1 MNQMTLADNRVK
13 KFISKNSIW
22 LILIVIVAVV
32 TIIKPVFLTPGNLQT
47 LITTESIKG
56 ILAFGIMFAILSK
69 GIDLTPGATVAFV
82 SVICASLAQTA
93 DASRKILGFGPLPG
107 WLIFLIGIAIGAA
120 IGLIIGAIIAYTKI
134 PPFIATLGGQLI
146 LRAASKMYSSIPVSS
161 LSDDF
166 RFFGKG
172 DIFGIP
178 MIVVIFVIMFIISA
192 ILLTK
197 TRFGRNVFAIGGND
211 NAARVAGINVEKNLM
226 LVYMWCSICA
236 AIGGVLLAGRTGSA
250 DPSTYGLNYELDA
263 IAAATV
269 GGTSHTG
276 GVCRISGVLAGI
288 LILGVINNALILMGV
303 DDNMTNIIK
312 GLIIVGAVI
321 LDMRKNAKKV

>member
-1 MNQMTLADNRVK
+1 MNRTLVDNQVK

-22 LILIVIVAVV
+22 LILIVIVAIV

-107 WLIFLIGIAIGAA
+107 WLIFLIGIVIGAV

-172 DIFGIP
+172 DILGIP
-178 MIVVIFVIMFIISA
+178 MIVIIFVIMFIVSG

-236 AIGGVLLAGRTGSA
+236 AIAGVLLAGRTGSA

>member
-1 MNQMTLADNRVK
+1 MK

-107 WLIFLIGIAIGAA
+107 WLIFLIGIAIGAV

-172 DIFGIP
+172 NILGIP
-178 MIVVIFVIMFIISA
+178 MIVVIFVIMFILSA

-211 NAARVAGINVEKNLM
+211 SAARVAGINVEKNLM

-312 GLIIVGAVI
+312 GLIILVACS
-321 LDMRKNAKKV
+321 LDMRKYLVKK

>member
-1 MNQMTLADNRVK
+1 M
-13 KFISKNSIW
+13 
-22 LILIVIVAVV
+22 
-32 TIIKPVFLTPGNLQT
+32 
-47 LITTESIKG
+47 
-56 ILAFGIMFAILSK
+56 
-69 GIDLTPGATVAFV
+69 AFV

-107 WLIFLIGIAIGAA
+107 WLIFLIGIAIGAV

-172 DIFGIP
+172 NILGIP
-178 MIVVIFVIMFIISA
+178 MIVVIFVIMFILSA

-211 NAARVAGINVEKNLM
+211 SAARVAGINVEKNLM

>member
-1 MNQMTLADNRVK
+1 MNRTLADNRMK

-32 TIIKPVFLTPGNLQT
+32 TIIKPVFLTPGNLQN

-107 WLIFLIGIAIGAA
+107 WLIFLIGIAIGAV

-172 DIFGIP
+172 NILGIP
-178 MIVVIFVIMFIISA
+178 MIVVIFVIMFILSA

-211 NAARVAGINVEKNLM
+211 SAARVAGINVEKNLM

>member
-1 MNQMTLADNRVK
+1 MNRTLVDNQVK

-22 LILIVIVAVV
+22 LILIVIVAIV

-107 WLIFLIGIAIGAA
+107 WLIFLIGIVIGAV

-172 DIFGIP
+172 DILGIP
-178 MIVVIFVIMFIISA
+178 MIMIIFVIMFIVSG

-236 AIGGVLLAGRTGSA
+236 AIAGVLLAGRTGSA

>member
-1 MNQMTLADNRVK
+1 MNRTLVDNQVK

-22 LILIVIVAVV
+22 LILIVIVAIV

-107 WLIFLIGIAIGAA
+107 WLIFLIGIVIGAV

-172 DIFGIP
+172 DILGIP
-178 MIVVIFVIMFIISA
+178 MIVIIFVIMFIVSG

-226 LVYMWCSICA
+226 LVYRWCSICA
-236 AIGGVLLAGRTGSA
+236 AIAGVLLAGRTGSA

>member
-1 MNQMTLADNRVK
+1 MNSTLADNRMK

-93 DASRKILGFGPLPG
+93 DAPRKILGFGPLPG

-166 RFFGKG
+166 RFYGKG
-172 DIFGIP
+172 DILGIP
-178 MIVVIFVIMFIISA
+178 MIVIIFVIMFIISA

-211 NAARVAGINVEKNLM
+211 SAARVAGINVEKNLM

>member
-1 MNQMTLADNRVK
+1 MNRTLVDNQVK

-22 LILIVIVAVV
+22 LILIVIVAIV

-107 WLIFLIGIAIGAA
+107 WLIFLIGIAIGAV

-172 DIFGIP
+172 DILGIP
-178 MIVVIFVIMFIISA
+178 MIVIIFVIMFIVSG

-236 AIGGVLLAGRTGSA
+236 AIAGVLLAGRTGSA

>member
-1 MNQMTLADNRVK
+1 MNRTLVDNQVK

-22 LILIVIVAVV
+22 LILIVIVAIV

-56 ILAFGIMFAILSK
+56 ILAFGMMFAILSK

-107 WLIFLIGIAIGAA
+107 WLIFLIGIVIGAV

-172 DIFGIP
+172 DILGIP
-178 MIVVIFVIMFIISA
+178 MIVIIFVIMFIVSG

-236 AIGGVLLAGRTGSA
+236 AIAGVLLAGRTGSA

>member
-1 MNQMTLADNRVK
+1 MNRTLADNRMK

-107 WLIFLIGIAIGAA
+107 WLIFLIGIAIGAV

-172 DIFGIP
+172 NILGIP
-178 MIVVIFVIMFIISA
+178 MIVVIFVIMFILSA

-211 NAARVAGINVEKNLM
+211 SAARVAGINVEKNLM

>member
-1 MNQMTLADNRVK
+1 MNRTLVDNQVK

-22 LILIVIVAVV
+22 LILIVIVAIV

-107 WLIFLIGIAIGAA
+107 WLIFLIGIVIGAV

-172 DIFGIP
+172 DILGIP
-178 MIVVIFVIMFIISA
+178 MIVIIFVIMFIVSG

-236 AIGGVLLAGRTGSA
+236 AIAGVLLAGRTGSA

-303 DDNMTNIIK
+303 DDHMTNIIK

>member
-1 MNQMTLADNRVK
+1 MNRTLVDNQVK

-22 LILIVIVAVV
+22 LILIVIVAIV

-107 WLIFLIGIAIGAA
+107 WLIFLIGIVIGAV

-172 DIFGIP
+172 DILGIP
-178 MIVVIFVIMFIISA
+178 MIVIIFVIMFIVSG

-211 NAARVAGINVEKNLM
+211 NAARVAGINVEKN
-226 LVYMWCSICA
+226 
-236 AIGGVLLAGRTGSA
+236 
-250 DPSTYGLNYELDA
+250 
-263 IAAATV
+263 
-269 GGTSHTG
+269 
-276 GVCRISGVLAGI
+276 
-288 LILGVINNALILMGV
+288 
-303 DDNMTNIIK
+303 
-312 GLIIVGAVI
+312 
-321 LDMRKNAKKV
+321 